1 MIKKYRHRVASKGDL
16 ELIKNQVDS
25 RDRDRDRNR
34 DRQHQLKKQVMKIGK
49 EKEEMR

>member
-25 RDRDRDRNR
+25 RDRNR
-34 DRQHQLKKQVMKIGK
+34 DRLHQLKKQVMKIGK